1 MRTAPGMREPL
12 AVPCEVEAASFSGRV
27 PPSTREAVAYV
38 DLCGLAL
45 LDPRTL
51 RASHRWL
58 FTNLAGWHATSETTL
73 SVRYIPRPNAGP
85 RTITLL
91 FPPGCAPEV
100 QLDMERKVRMY
111 AEGMIPREKL
121 DDDRLPEG
129 ATLSADSLRDARTLP
144 DAPLSDAVLRAAHPR
159 RGRVD
164 RPPSV
169 QNTPAGWA
177 PRRIDLDDETID
189 DLTIAKPSSARNLDD
204 TFATIRAAF
213 RGAASSA
220 VKPASIVAKLKSTGK
235 LHRGETGG
243 RGGGGGGGGGGV
255 FRTPA
260 PNGAD
265 ATPAMTERQRTV
277 MADAVGAWRSVGTAL
292 SDTPLDEHAVRAA
305 WERREWARQAE
316 EASHAAAARAEEERL
331 ERLERG
337 PEPPAVR
344 RWDRGTS
351 GAPPPRGHRLARRL
365 AAEGPARRRGAD
377 RAPPPMF
384 DATPSRGLD
393 DSSIDGFRGAA
404 DEWPGDEGDFFYDV
418 EVGTTP
424 NGRAA
429 APGGGERRRGTE
441 SRETVDGF
449 ARDEDEEEDEEEEAA
464 VNRRV
469 RTFAGVVKESL
480 ARVGR
485 AASAGDVD
493 AEVAALINRLR
504 RLAAER

>member
-1 MRTAPGMREPL
+1 MREPL
-12 AVPCEVEAASFSGRV
+12 AVPCEVGAASFSGRV

-51 RASHRWL
+51 RASHRWR

-73 SVRYIPRPNAGP
+73 SVRYIPRPDAGP

-111 AEGMIPREKL
+111 AEGMIPRERL
-121 DDDRLPEG
+121 DDDPLPEG
-129 ATLSADSLRDARTLP
+129 ATLSADALRDARTLP
-144 DAPLSDAVLRAAHPR
+144 DAPLSDAVSRAAPNPR

-169 QNTPAGWA
+169 QNTPIPGWA
-177 PRRIDLDDETID
+177 PRRIDLEDEAID
-189 DLTIAKPSSARNLDD
+189 DLTIRAKPPNRQTERNLDD

-213 RGAASSA
+213 RKATSSA
-220 VKPASIVAKLKSTGK
+220 VKPASIVASLESTGK
-235 LHRGETGG
+235 LHRGKVTGG
-243 RGGGGGGGGGGV
+243 

-260 PNGAD
+260 PTMPTAD
-265 ATPAMTERQRTV
+265 DAEQMPAMTERQRTV
-277 MADAVGAWRSVGTAL
+277 MADAVGAWRSVGTTL
-292 SDTPLDEHAVRAA
+292 SDTPLDETAVRAA
-305 WERREWARQAE
+305 WERAQWRRQAE
-316 EASHAAAARAEEERL
+316 EAQMAAAARAEEERL

-337 PEPPAVR
+337 PEPPKVGR
-344 RWDRGTS
+344 RRDVAAGSARVG
-351 GAPPPRGHRLARRL
+351 GDPPPPRGHRLARRL
-365 AAEGPARRRGAD
+365 AAEGGARRAARS
-377 RAPPPMF
+377 PPMF
-384 DATPSRGLD
+384 DATPSRGFD
-393 DSSIDGFRGAA
+393 DSIDGFSGAA
-404 DEWPGDEGDFFYDV
+404 NEWPGDEGDFFYDV
-418 EVGTTP
+418 DVE
-424 NGRAA
+424 
-429 APGGGERRRGTE
+429 PGGPGGAGT
-441 SRETVDGF
+441 REAVDGF
-449 ARDEDEEEDEEEEAA
+449 ARDEEEEEEEEEEA

-485 AASAGDVD
+485 AAGAGDVD
-493 AEVAALINRLR
+493 AEVAALVNRLR

>member
-1 MRTAPGMREPL
+1 MREPL

-27 PPSTREAVAYV
+27 PPATREAVAYV

-73 SVRYIPRPNAGP
+73 SVRYIPRPDAGP

-189 DLTIAKPSSARNLDD
+189 DRTIAKPARNPTTRSRPSARRSESDIL
-204 TFATIRAAF
+204 
-213 RGAASSA
+213 RGENRE
-220 VKPASIVAKLKSTGK
+220 
-235 LHRGETGG
+235 HRGES
-243 RGGGGGGGGGGV
+243 RV
-255 FRTPA
+255 
-260 PNGAD
+260 D
-265 ATPAMTERQRTV
+265 
-277 MADAVGAWRSVGTAL
+277 
-292 SDTPLDEHAVRAA
+292 
-305 WERREWARQAE
+305 RQA
-316 EASHAAAARAEEERL
+316 SQ
-331 ERLERG
+331 G
-337 PEPPAVR
+337 K
-344 RWDRGTS
+344 
-351 GAPPPRGHRLARRL
+351 
-365 AAEGPARRRGAD
+365 EG
-377 RAPPPMF
+377 
-384 DATPSRGLD
+384 
-393 DSSIDGFRGAA
+393 
-404 DEWPGDEGDFFYDV
+404 
-418 EVGTTP
+418 
-424 NGRAA
+424 
-429 APGGGERRRGTE
+429 
-441 SRETVDGF
+441 
-449 ARDEDEEEDEEEEAA
+449 
-464 VNRRV
+464 RRV
-469 RTFAGVVKESL
+469 QRPHGP
-480 ARVGR
+480 R
-485 AASAGDVD
+485 
-493 AEVAALINRLR
+493 
-504 RLAAER
+504 

>member
-1 MRTAPGMREPL
+1 MREPL

-51 RASHRWL
+51 RASHRWR

-111 AEGMIPREKL
+111 AEGMIPRERL
-121 DDDRLPEG
+121 DDDPLPEG

-144 DAPLSDAVLRAAHPR
+144 DAPLSDAGSRAAHPR

-189 DLTIAKPSSARNLDD
+189 DLTIAKPARNLDD

-235 LHRGETGG
+235 LHRGE
-243 RGGGGGGGGGGV
+243 RGGEG

-265 ATPAMTERQRTV
+265 APSPPPAMTERQRTV

-292 SDTPLDEHAVRAA
+292 SDTPLDETAVRAA

-316 EASHAAAARAEEERL
+316 EASAAAAAREEEERL
-331 ERLERG
+331 ERLQRG
-337 PEPPAVR
+337 PEPPPR
-344 RWDRGTS
+344 RWDRAS
-351 GAPPPRGHRLARRL
+351 GAPPPRGRRLARRL
-365 AAEGPARRRGAD
+365 AAEGARRAAD
-377 RAPPPMF
+377 RLPPPMF
-384 DATPSRGLD
+384 DATPSRGFD
-393 DSSIDGFRGAA
+393 DSIDGFRGAA

-418 EVGTTP
+418 KAETTP
-424 NGRAA
+424 NGREA
-429 APGGGERRRGTE
+429 APGGGERRRGAG
-441 SRETVDGF
+441 SREAVDGF
-449 ARDEDEEEDEEEEAA
+449 ARDEEEDEEEEEEEA

>member
-1 MRTAPGMREPL
+1 MREPL

-51 RASHRWL
+51 RASHRWR

-111 AEGMIPREKL
+111 AEGMIPRERL
-121 DDDRLPEG
+121 DDDPLPEG

-144 DAPLSDAVLRAAHPR
+144 DAPLSDAVSRAAHPR

-189 DLTIAKPSSARNLDD
+189 DLTIAKPARNLDD

-235 LHRGETGG
+235 LHRGE
-243 RGGGGGGGGGGV
+243 RGGEG

-260 PNGAD
+260 PTEQTAPSPP
-265 ATPAMTERQRTV
+265 PAMTERQRTV

-292 SDTPLDEHAVRAA
+292 SDTPLDETAVRAA

-316 EASHAAAARAEEERL
+316 EASAAAAAREEEERL

-337 PEPPAVR
+337 PEPPPR
-344 RWDRGTS
+344 RWDRAS
-351 GAPPPRGHRLARRL
+351 GAPPPRGRRLARRL
-365 AAEGPARRRGAD
+365 AAEGARRAAD

-384 DATPSRGLD
+384 DATPSRGFD
-393 DSSIDGFRGAA
+393 DSRSTAS
-404 DEWPGDEGDFFYDV
+404 
-418 EVGTTP
+418 
-424 NGRAA
+424 A
-429 APGGGERRRGTE
+429 APRTSGPGTRGTSSTTSRRKRRRTGERAPGGERRRGGVP
-441 SRETVDGF
+441 RGGG
-449 ARDEDEEEDEEEEAA
+449 
-464 VNRRV
+464 RV
-469 RTFAGVVKESL
+469 RP
-480 ARVGR
+480 GR
-485 AASAGDVD
+485 GGG
-493 AEVAALINRLR
+493 R
-504 RLAAER
+504 RRRRRRRRSIEGSEHSRGW

>member
-85 RTITLL
+85 RMITLL

-189 DLTIAKPSSARNLDD
+189 DLTVAKPARNLDD

-243 RGGGGGGGGGGV
+243 RGGGGGGGGGV

-277 MADAVGAWRSVGTAL
+277 MADAVGAWRSVGTATGAGMAT
-292 SDTPLDEHAVRAA
+292 SAWAQADARAA
-305 WERREWARQAE
+305 PSICRAVAE
-316 EASHAAAARAEEERL
+316 
-331 ERLERG
+331 
-337 PEPPAVR
+337 
-344 RWDRGTS
+344 
-351 GAPPPRGHRLARRL
+351 
-365 AAEGPARRRGAD
+365 
-377 RAPPPMF
+377 
-384 DATPSRGLD
+384 
-393 DSSIDGFRGAA
+393 
-404 DEWPGDEGDFFYDV
+404 
-418 EVGTTP
+418 
-424 NGRAA
+424 
-429 APGGGERRRGTE
+429 
-441 SRETVDGF
+441 
-449 ARDEDEEEDEEEEAA
+449 
-464 VNRRV
+464 
-469 RTFAGVVKESL
+469 
-480 ARVGR
+480 
-485 AASAGDVD
+485 
-493 AEVAALINRLR
+493 
-504 RLAAER
+504 